1 MKRISTLV
9 LIAASALA
17 SAFAQQ
23 TQAPP
28 DSQAPPPQA
37 AGESHGHGRIPD
49 AQLKALTRR
58 LNLSAEQQAQLRP
71 ILEDRATQMQ
81 AIRNDSNLS
90 RTDRRSKLKDLREE
104 STQKLE
110 AVLTAE
116 QKQTYEA
123 MQQKSKEHRKG
134 KYANNQDS

>member
-9 LIAASALA
+9 LVGAAALA

-37 AGESHGHGRIPD
+37 AGQPHGHGRTPD
-49 AQLKALTRR
+49 AQLKALTKK

-123 MQQKSKEHRKG
+123 MPQKSKEHRNG
-134 KYANNQDS
+134 KHANNQDS